1 MADGAHTHGA
11 VLKAGGIL
19 SAFVVAVILA
29 NSGGH
34 GTSRTV
40 SADPTPTPSPSVSIR
55 ERVVTHRVVE
65 HVGMSFGT
73 VSLIVG
79 VLVVVII
86 GLVVWALWL
95 RSRRETVELVE
106 EVNSDG
112 IRQPSGVRVRGKR

>member
-29 NSGGH
+29 NNGGH

-40 SADPTPTPSPSVSIR
+40 SAAPTPTPSPSVSIR

-65 HVGMSFGT
+65 HVGMNFGT

-79 VLVVVII
+79 VLIVVII

-95 RSRRETVELVE
+95 MSRRQTIELVE
-106 EVNSDG
+106 EVKDG
-112 IRQPSGVRVRGKR
+112 VHQPIGVTRVRGKR